1 MLNIKDLSISI
12 GKANERITVYK
23 NCWFTNLAKTFS
35 SQDYIV
41 SETASVQC
49 ETVYTQLEDGSSVV
63 GADPMRVINP
73 EEEGGSNNIER
84 TIDSGAQVNS
94 QRGAMAPLGIRYS

>member
-1 MLNIKDLSISI
+1 ML
-12 GKANERITVYK
+12 VYK
-23 NCWFTNLAKTFS
+23 FGKTFS

-73 EEEGGSNNIER
+73 EEEGGVNKIER
-84 TIDSGAQVNS
+84 TIDSGAEVNS
-94 QRGAMAPLGIRYS
+94 QRGAQGPGGIRYD